1 MIDWETVKLS
11 NLKIEWWKAIRKLGI
26 HFHQINLSKLKNLA
40 KIFSF
45 KTDLAHTL
53 FPFLSQR
60 RHSDVENVLFNI
72 SSLSKFYLN
81 YEPSLKGPDVD
92 KEQIFYFLRWKVQ
105 RKVCFIKPIETI
117 VTRPKGPRDTYN
129 WPTSP
134 TRHTTYHTNI
144 IRTTK

>member
-1 MIDWETVKLS
+1 M
-11 NLKIEWWKAIRKLGI
+11 
-26 HFHQINLSKLKNLA
+26 KNLA

-117 VTRPKGPRDTYN
+117 VTRPKGPRDTTDLLDLPVIPHTILIVDNMVFY
-129 WPTSP
+129 PT
-134 TRHTTYHTNI
+134 I
-144 IRTTK
+144 G

>member
-26 HFHQINLSKLKNLA
+26 HFHQINLSKLK
-40 KIFSF
+40 IFSF
-45 KTDLAHTL
+45 KTDPAHTL
-53 FPFLSQR
+53 FPFLSPR

-81 YEPSLKGPDVD
+81 YEPSLKGLDVD

-117 VTRPKGPRDTYN
+117 VTRPKGPRDTTDLLDLPDIPQTILTVDN
-129 WPTSP
+129 DQTD
-134 TRHTTYHTNI
+134 
-144 IRTTK
+144 

>member
-1 MIDWETVKLS
+1 MYNCNTDS
-11 NLKIEWWKAIRKLGI
+11 LGLI
-26 HFHQINLSKLKNLA
+26 LRVEVF
-40 KIFSF
+40 FSEGHCSGA
-45 KTDLAHTL
+45 LCHTL

-129 WPTSP
+129 
-134 TRHTTYHTNI
+134 
-144 IRTTK
+144 